1 MSHIALECTGITK
14 TYLSTD
20 PPTQVLHGVDLE
32 VAEGEFIVIMGASG
46 SGKSTLLYSISGM
59 DRPTSGSVRF
69 EGRDLTS
76 LGDAEMSQ
84 IRLTRMPG

>member
-46 SGKSTLLYSISGM
+46 SG
-59 DRPTSGSVRF
+59 
-69 EGRDLTS
+69 
-76 LGDAEMSQ
+76 
-84 IRLTRMPG
+84 